1 MAGSVKI
8 KLVALSKYMKA
19 FVSLGN
25 QFTRIKKLALVASR
39 AIKGMFKHL
48 FNIRTLL
55 AGGGIVA
62 GLVATV
68 KQSQNFA
75 LQMARVHTM
84 LQKGDISAFTEDVRE
99 LSAELGLTKDEL
111 ARGLY
116 QVLSAGVPR
125 ENAIEFLTVAS
136 RAAVAGVTDV
146 ETAVDGLTTVTN
158 AYGRANLSVQRASDI
173 MFATIYKGKTT
184 FPELSQ
190 FIGQLTGL
198 AAKAGISFE
207 ELGGAI
213 ASVAKQGIQT
223 DKAVVGL
230 RQAIVNLLRPSTEL
244 GELYEKMGTTG
255 GEMLKRHG
263 IVGSLN
269 LIEEAAGGNIDA
281 IVQFVQNMRAI
292 PAVLALTGKSANI
305 TADAVGFVSNS
316 VGEAEKAFGKVNKIR
331 GWSKLLQASHN
342 VLVRLGDV
350 VNVAVMPHITRMAA
364 AISRFAESDK
374 FDKRLKGWTTK
385 LKTLAETVEGF
396 VKVMRFGDEAQ
407 QKRMLDAFN
416 VVWNALWRD
425 AGNAFL
431 KVLATGANLIGFL
444 IAEGFKKGFSLKTL
458 GRGVGGKRHHTERLS
473 TEERLALSGAR
484 GHQAQRV
491 AERTKEFKRQMEVK
505 ALQRQLMGQG
515 DELAAGIKT
524 DTTAKAFSG
533 WMKLVR
539 NIAGTTGAATLP
551 SATKLRQTLGP
562 AFGLTPGRPSSAAK
576 AAGGLAAY
584 GLTAGGA
591 GGSGFTSTD
600 LVEIFNRA
608 FGDVLTGGKK
618 KPTGAKGDAIHVTLE
633 ESGIYLTPA
642 GVTAMTEGGY
652 RGG

>member
-8 KLVALSKYMKA
+8 KIQALSKYKKA
-19 FVSLGN
+19 FDGISRAFG
-25 QFTRIKKLALVASR
+25 RIKKLALGASG
-39 AIKGMFKHL
+39 AIKGMFKHM
-48 FNIRTLL
+48 FSVRSML

-244 GELYEKMGTTG
+244 AALYEKMGVTG

-263 IVGSLN
+263 LVESLK
-269 LIEEAAGGNIDA
+269 LIEEAAGGNIDMISA
-281 IVQFVQNMRAI
+281 FIQNIRAL
-292 PAVLALTGKSANI
+292 PAVLALTGKSADI
-305 TADAVGFVSNS
+305 TADAMEFVEKS
-316 VGEAEKAFGKVNKIR
+316 VDEMMKAFGKVDKIR
-331 GWSKLLQASHN
+331 GWSKLFQSAHN

-350 VNVAVMPHITRMAA
+350 VNVAVMPAITRMAA
-364 AISRFAESDK
+364 AIAGFAESDR
-374 FDKRLKGWTTK
+374 FDKRLAGWTGK
-385 LKTLAETVEGF
+385 LREFATATEGF
-396 VKVMRFGDEAQ
+396 IKVMRFGDEAQ
-407 QKRMLDAFN
+407 REMVLGGFS
-416 VVWNALWRD
+416 VVLSAMWRD
-425 AGNAFL
+425 AGNAL
-431 KVLATGANLIGFL
+431 LQVLYRGAMLVGFL
-444 IAEGFKKGFSLKTL
+444 IAEGWKKAWSL
-458 GRGVGGKRHHTERLS
+458 G
-473 TEERLALSGAR
+473 GAR
-484 GHQAQRV
+484 REAMRELRGEKRISITGPSGIHERKLEQSRIDRRE
-491 AERTKEFKRQMEVK
+491 AENLKRE
-505 ALQRQLMGQG
+505 LQGRG
-515 DELAAGIKT
+515 DELAAGMKT
-524 DTTAKAFSG
+524 DTTIDALKNWG
-533 WMKLVR
+533 KLVK
-539 NIAGTTGAATLP
+539 NTALAIEGESPLAP
-551 SATKLRQTLGP
+551 KLRQIL
-562 AFGLTPGRPSSAAK
+562 AARKAQGQADGGK
-576 AAGGLAAY
+576 AAGGLAQY
-584 GLTAGGA
+584 GITAGGA
-591 GGSGFTSTD
+591 LGGKFQSTD
-600 LVEIFNRA
+600 LAEIFNRA
-608 FGDVLTGGKK
+608 FGDVLTGANK
-618 KPTGAKGDAIHVTLE
+618 KPTGAKGDEIYVKIE
-633 ESGIYLTPA
+633 ESG
-642 GVTAMTEGGY
+642 VTITEASSSVV
-652 RGG
+652 R